1 MQIQAL
7 SISVWIGTARAKSVR
22 WRAVLRRVAERAA
35 KPIASAALFEP
46 LPALP
51 DFLFDP
57 SP

>member
-1 MQIQAL
+1 MCF
-7 SISVWIGTARAKSVR
+7 GE
-22 WRAVLRRVAERAA
+22 AVLRRVAVDAA
-35 KPIASAALFEP
+35 KPTRSAALSEP